1 MTKRVKKSATKKSPA
16 LSRFAVR
23 LNKICSKD
31 RKVNPKVLKSV
42 IELAIEIAR
51 EGREGR
57 KIGTLLTVGDEINVL
72 AASRSLI
79 LDPLKGHPL
88 DAKKI
93 EDHNVRETI
102 KELAQLDGAFVIS
115 DSGHVL
121 SAARYINADSKN
133 IELPLGLGSRHV
145 AAASITLTTDAVAV
159 VVSESSVV
167 RILDDGKIIAEIIPE
182 LWLIQRASSHIEGG
196 DMEEIEEENI
206 AIVSKRSD
214 D

>member
-1 MTKRVKKSATKKSPA
+1 MKKSSKKPKSLKR
-16 LSRFAVR
+16 LSIR
-23 LNKICSKD
+23 LEEICSKE
-31 RKVNPKVLKSV
+31 RNVNPAVLKST

-57 KIGTLLTVGDEINVL
+57 KIGTLFTVGDELNVL

-79 LDPLKGHPL
+79 LDPLKGHPRESKRI
-88 DAKKI
+88 DDPNI
-93 EDHNVRETI
+93 RETI
-102 KELAQLDGAFVIS
+102 KELSQLDGAFVVS
-115 DSGHVL
+115 DSGYVL
-121 SAARYINADSKN
+121 SAARYINANSRD

-145 AAASITLTTDAVAV
+145 AAASITLDTNAVAV

-206 AIVSKRSD
+206 AIVSKKND
-214 D
+214 T